1 MASVMNIKE
10 SKEFCDD
17 VFSQLEDVKKK
28 VLALKMRSIGG
39 TTISDID
46 GGKFARHLTELA
58 DMIDWKLQILS
69 HSCSYNWKGSSNYEG
84 DVSVN
89 EMGRAPDS
97 DSFSGGYVGG

>member
-10 SKEFCDD
+10 SKEFCDE

-28 VLALKMRSIGG
+28 VLALKMRSIAGA
-39 TTISDID
+39 TISDID

-97 DSFSGGYVGG
+97 DRFSGGYVGG

>member
-10 SKEFCDD
+10 SKEFCND

-28 VLALKMRSIGG
+28 VVALKMRSIAG

-69 HSCSYNWKGSSNYEG
+69 HSCSYDWKGSSNYEG

-97 DSFSGGYVGG
+97 ESFSGGYIGG